1 MILHH
6 NFSQSKPAG
15 PIPTGFFFMD
25 RRPEELVNAAGKKSG
40 LASVCGFGRC

>member
-1 MILHH
+1 MVVHH

-25 RRPEELVNAAGKKSG
+25 RRFEELVNAAAEKS
-40 LASVCGFGRC
+40 A